1 MLKIVNQKK
10 KHFSYGKNKYT
21 ALIKNKNVT
30 GVQFHPEKSQSWIRF
45 YKIYLDD
52 VYA

>member
-1 MLKIVNQKK
+1 MLKIANQKK

-30 GVQFHPEKSQSWIRF
+30 GVQFHPEKSQ
-45 YKIYLDD
+45 KVGLDFIKNLFR
-52 VYA
+52 